1 MACQGT
7 TKLTKSIGSS
17 VCVSPGGFDKK
28 AWVFNRDDFSGRVF
42 NSTSK
47 NLEDFVIAVGKQGYS
62 AVGRKDKNTAGA
74 TIVVSDSGITWNH
87 SVTLK
92 FYHDTQIE
100 RNAINEFA
108 KAEELIV
115 FMLGND
121 NVIEVFGLYKGL
133 NTASGTYAGGVL
145 QSDEKSITIAKEGI
159 EADLPWIFR
168 SGSTSTLEDDIAFLN
183 AMLVVQ
189 S

>member
-1 MACQGT
+1 M
-7 TKLTKSIGSS
+7 
-17 VCVSPGGFDKK
+17 PGGYDKK
-28 AWVFNRDDFSGRVF
+28 AWVFNKDDFSGRVF

-47 NLEDFVIAVGKQGYS
+47 NLEDFVIATGKQGFS

-74 TIVVSDSGITWNH
+74 TAVVSDSGVTWNH
-87 SVTLK
+87 SVSLK

-100 RNAINEFA
+100 RNAINEFV

-133 NTASGTYAGGVL
+133 NTASSSYVGGTV
-145 QSDEKSITIAKEGI
+145 QSDEKSITVAKEGI

-168 SGSTSTLEDDIAFLN
+168 SAAASTLEDDIAYLD
-183 AMLVVQ
+183 AMLLVQ